1 MGVVNLPSGK
11 PTMRLT
17 NGAERAL
24 MHARAAAQQASSVV
38 DIVNV
43 SYRAGVATNIEVIE
57 AQKQAR
63 DADNI
68 VAVAEDNVRRA
79 RLDLLAATGRF
90 P

>member
-1 MGVVNLPSGK
+1 
-11 PTMRLT
+11 
-17 NGAERAL
+17 